1 MDHYLFLARNVTAA
15 QRMREALAKGGIRC
29 AVQRAPT
36 GLSKQGCSYAL
47 RIGTAHYREALA
59 LIRPLG
65 LDPFGIFLYVN
76 GTYREVTP

>member
-15 QRMREALAKGGIRC
+15 QRMHDALAKGGVRS
-29 AVQRAPT
+29 VMQRAPT

-47 RIGTAHYREALA
+47 RIAPAHYREALDM
-59 LIRPLG
+59 IRPLG
-65 LDPFGIFLYVN
+65 LDPFGIFVYVN